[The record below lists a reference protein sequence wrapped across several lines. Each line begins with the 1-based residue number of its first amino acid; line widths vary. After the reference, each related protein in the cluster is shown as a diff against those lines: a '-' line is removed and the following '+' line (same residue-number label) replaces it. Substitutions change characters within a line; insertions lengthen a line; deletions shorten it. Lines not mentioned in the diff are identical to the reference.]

1 MMTYAWNA
9 LPMMA
14 GMVLFW
20 LAIVA
25 LVVWLVKDNRPRA
38 GIASAQAVDIIDQR
52 YARGE
57 IDEQDYLERRRRLDE
72 PDG

>member
-57 IDEQDYLERRRRLDE
+57 IDEDQWVRIRTGLDKRQ
-72 PDG
+72 